1 MIIEYDETGKVIPSG
16 DIGYHA
22 ERNQLEVETVPEG
35 DFPISYIGE
44 IYFDD
49 LHKCVVDD
57 REIRYWYEV
66 QNGQLVK
73 IGWPE
78 RYARGEFTLAQFKEK
93 ILVALKKNYQEKVS
107 LTDAD
112 FLMYTKRITTEL
124 LEPQDFEQYQVALT
138 TYAEL
143 TTKYRQDKS
152 AVINCTDIEELAGYF
167 DAPHES
173 LAEENTPDLEL

>member
-1 MIIEYDETGKVIPSG
+1 
-16 DIGYHA
+16 
-22 ERNQLEVETVPEG
+22 VPEG

-44 IYFDD
+44 IFFDD

-73 IGWPE
+73 IGWPK

-93 ILVALKKNYQEKVS
+93 ILAALKKNYQEKVS

-112 FLMYTKRITTEL
+112 FLMYAKRVTTEL
-124 LEPQDFEQYQVALT
+124 LEPQDFEQYQSALT

-143 TTKYRQDKS
+143 TNKYRQDKS
-152 AVINCTDIEELAGYF
+152 AVFNCTDMRGLLDISTHSMNHLQKKYPGF
-167 DAPHES
+167 GTVMNSS
-173 LAEENTPDLEL
+173 LSMILGIARSGIAHCY